1 MSPDAPDLPPL
12 VDAAVAA
19 RWWRA
24 GATRPAPWLHE
35 EIARRMVAR
44 LDVIRLRPQ
53 RLIDWWS
60 RPGGSMPLLRGR
72 YPEAHAIAVEAV
84 PVEAAPSGWRGK
96 VGRWLG
102 RSAADAAH
110 EQAGVA
116 EAESLAPVD
125 MLWSN
130 MGLHWHADLA
140 GLFAQWQARLRVDG
154 FLMFSCF
161 GPDTLA
167 ELRALHHAAGWGA
180 PARDFTDMHDLGDAL
195 VHAGFADPVMDME
208 TVRLSWASVPE
219 MLAELRTLGFN
230 AAPTR
235 FAGLRTP
242 AWRRAYEA
250 RLAQAL
256 TGPDG
261 RVSLGFEIVFG
272 HAFRPAPRA
281 RVQAQT
287 TVALEDMRRMVRRG
301 EPR

>member
-19 RWWRA
+19 RWWRE
-24 GATRPAPWLHE
+24 GATRPAPWLHT
-35 EIARRMVAR
+35 EIARRMDER
-44 LDVIRLRPQ
+44 LAVIRLRPQ

-60 RPGGSMPLLRGR
+60 RPGGSMALLRAR

-84 PVEAAPSGWRGK
+84 LAVAPDGGWRGT

-102 RSAADAAH
+102 RPAAGAAH
-110 EQAGVA
+110 EAVSVDGASGLV
-116 EAESLAPVD
+116 PVD
-125 MLWSN
+125 MLWAN
-130 MGLHWHADLA
+130 MGLHWHADLG
-140 GLFAQWQARLRVDG
+140 GLFAQWHARLRVDG

-167 ELRALHHAAGWGA
+167 ELRTLYREAGWGA

-219 MLAELRTLGFN
+219 MLAELRTLGIN
-230 AAPTR
+230 AAPAR
-235 FAGLRTP
+235 FPGLRTP
-242 AWRRAYEA
+242 AWRRAFEA
-250 RLAQAL
+250 HLAQAL